1 MQSQGGAATPT
12 GPTVWQGPRNSRH
25 RLLVVADPSTTGRM
39 IGQEQKRTLTT
50 FFDFSDVTL
59 SFKDKIKDWLL
70 YYVLKD
76 LKPISFW
83 SRIIFRVL
91 LIKQSSILGFI
102 RLPTSIICLSP
113 MSMFAIIIR
122 VLIINI
128 SNTVHSK

>member
-12 GPTVWQGPRNSRH
+12 GLTVWQGPRNSRH

-39 IGQEQKRTLTT
+39 IGQEQKRTLMT
-50 FFDFSDVTL
+50 FFDFIDVTL
-59 SFKDKIKDWLL
+59 SFKDKIK

-83 SRIIFRVL
+83 SRIIFRVF